1 MNWYVYLVETAD
13 TSLYC
18 GVTNN
23 LDKRIKDHNTS
34 KRGAKYTRTR
44 RPVKLIYFE
53 TYDSKSSAM
62 KREYQIKQ
70 LSRIQKLKLVQSI

>member
-70 LSRIQKLKLVQSI
+70 LSRIQKLKLVHSI